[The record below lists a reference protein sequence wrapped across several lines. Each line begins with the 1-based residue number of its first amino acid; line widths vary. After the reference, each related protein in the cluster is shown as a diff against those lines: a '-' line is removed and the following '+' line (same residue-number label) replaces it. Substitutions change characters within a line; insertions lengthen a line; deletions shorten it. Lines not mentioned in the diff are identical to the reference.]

1 MRIVSLITAVAVVS
15 ILYVLVFERD
25 VLRGFSDGENI
36 EELANDLGDGPELNS
51 EVEIATSKPEKSKK
65 VISVVVIESSAKTID
80 SAVVLRGETAASRL
94 VEVRSETSGQIIN
107 EPLKKGAT
115 ISQGQVLCRLD
126 PGTRQATLA
135 DAVAG
140 LAEARARVP
149 ETQAKLD
156 EAEARLAEAK
166 INFNAANKL
175 SEGGYASETRVA
187 SAEAAVRA
195 AEASIAS
202 ATAGFDSTRSKIQSA
217 EASVAIA
224 NKEIERISLTAP
236 FDGILETDT
245 AELGTL
251 LQPGALCAKI
261 IQLNPIKFVG
271 FVPETELGRVI
282 KGSTATAKLLNGQ
295 EIQGAVT
302 FVSRSADQTTRTFRV
317 EIEADNADLSIS
329 KGQTAEISIASDGTQ
344 AHLLPQSALTLDDSG
359 ALGVRTVDEKSQ
371 VLFFETDLI
380 RDTMKGVWLKGLPEK
395 TNVIVLGQEYVTDG
409 VQVQQVFQE
418 VQN

>member
-25 VLRGFSDGENI
+25 VLRGFSSGENI

-51 EVEIATSKPEKSKK
+51 EVGIATSKPEKSKE

-80 SAVVLRGETAASRL
+80 SAVVLRGETAAARS
-94 VEVRSETSGQIIN
+94 VEVRSETSGQVIN

-156 EAEARLAEAK
+156 EAKARLAEAK

-271 FVPETELGRVI
+271 FVAETELGRII
-282 KGSTATAKLLNGQ
+282 KGSTATAKLINGQ
-295 EIQGAVT
+295 EIKGKVT

-317 EIEADNADLSIS
+317 EIEADNADLSIN

-409 VQVQQVFQE
+409 VEVQQVFQE